1 VVADLVED
9 AVQEVQ
15 WARVAA
21 NRVDQDLRVLVRV
34 LVVRRPFLET
44 LLKDDPQAA
53 YAVLFEVGRI
63 LAARAERLSSSCS

>member
-1 VVADLVED
+1 MVADLVED

-34 LVVRRPFLET
+34 LVVRRLFLET
-44 LLKDDPQAA
+44 LLKDDPPAA

-63 LAARAERLSSSCS
+63 LAACAERLSSSCS